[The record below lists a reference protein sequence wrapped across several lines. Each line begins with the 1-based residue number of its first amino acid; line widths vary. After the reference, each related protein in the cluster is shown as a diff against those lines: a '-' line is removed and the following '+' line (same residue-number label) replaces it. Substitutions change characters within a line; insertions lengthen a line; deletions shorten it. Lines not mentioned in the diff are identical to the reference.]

1 MTDLNIQDQIAAAV
15 ATYSPTD
22 AALAALRE
30 ECMPLRTNGV
40 DDKRA
45 FSLVVE
51 KRREVKK
58 LRVAVEKRR
67 KELKAGV
74 LEYGRGIDGAAK
86 EITAK
91 LEPIEAHLIEQ
102 EKLVTDEV
110 ARIEREA
117 EEARQA
123 KLRDRMQALAA
134 VGHHALPMEVQ
145 ALDEDGY
152 QLLLDTVTHAHE
164 EKLRAEAKAKA
175 EREAEEARLREE
187 REKLD
192 AERAAI
198 AKERAALEAARAA
211 ERELEDLPAG
221 PEQFAALEGLDPE
234 RLAKDAKERPAPI
247 REGAIFEGNAEL
259 TASTDQ
265 RRPGYIYLVTREDH
279 HELVSTLED
288 HRGVA
293 LKALRSWVQDAD
305 AAYVEEYEIQQE
317 GGAS

>member
-134 VGHHALPMEVQ
+134 VGHHALPMEVR

-221 PEQFAALEGLDPE
+221 PEQFAALEGLDP
-234 RLAKDAKERPAPI
+234 API